1 MFKHKTTK
9 SYQAEVFNHC
19 SSVHSL
25 KGVQTLAWYSGKEC
39 EDSQS
44 VYIVNPSLNDKHK
57 VIVGS
62 KTGNPILF
70 DHGGKTF
77 LIYSKFESDRKG
89 VLRWQD
95 CSLWISQLEVSKRK
109 QPIILSH
116 TKIADHSLH
125 LLARCNPIKHG
136 SKTLIPLYDEK
147 EAKNV
152 MMSMAEDNITPKI
165 EYSYGQNNI
174 QHTLFSFDDSVFS
187 LSRNFRS
194 YDDISLSQISN
205 KSSLYDLGGMRPGA
219 NYRESPLYNLNSS
232 IHAVNWGNEIFLLW
246 NRKNKKMRTNLSL
259 GKAKMFVDDGGYN
272 IEVIET
278 IDLTGEKRGSYP
290 SMCVDNNKLYF
301 AYTDDNY
308 DISYNVWNKRQ
319 FRFESKRGDIVS

>member
-9 SYQAEVFNHC
+9 SYQAKTFNHC
-19 SSVHSL
+19 SSVHSFR
-25 KGVQTLAWYSGKEC
+25 GVQTLAWYSGKEC
-39 EDSQS
+39 YNSQS
-44 VYIVNPSLNDKHK
+44 VYIINPALNDKNK
-57 VIVGS
+57 IMVGS

-70 DHGGKTF
+70 GHNGKTF

-89 VLRWQD
+89 ALRWQD
-95 CSLWISQLEVSKRK
+95 CSLWLSQLEVNKRK
-109 QPIILSH
+109 QPTILNH

-147 EAKNV
+147 TAKNV
-152 MMSMAEDNITPKI
+152 LMSLDKDSITPKI
-165 EYSYGQNNI
+165 EYAYGNNCI
-174 QHTLFSFDDSVFS
+174 QHTLFCFDDSLFS
-187 LSRNFRS
+187 LSRNFRA
-194 YDDISLSQISN
+194 YDDINNHRISN
-205 KSSLYDLGGMRPGA
+205 KSSLYDLGNARPGIIF
-219 NYRESPLYNLNSS
+219 RESSLFNLNSS
-232 IHAVNWGNEIFLLW
+232 IHAVNWGKEIYLLW
-246 NRKNKKMRTNLSL
+246 NRKNKKVRTNLSL
-259 GKAKMFVDDGGYN
+259 GKAKMFVDDDGYN

-301 AYTDDNY
+301 TYTDDNY

-319 FRFESKRGDIVS
+319 FRFESKRGGIVS